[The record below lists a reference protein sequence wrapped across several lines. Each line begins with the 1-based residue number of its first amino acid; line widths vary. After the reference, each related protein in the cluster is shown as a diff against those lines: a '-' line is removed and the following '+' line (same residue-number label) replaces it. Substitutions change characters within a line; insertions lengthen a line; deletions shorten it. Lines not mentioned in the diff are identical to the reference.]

1 MSIIPH
7 SCELCCSEWL
17 LILQKASCRSHYWL
31 LAPSPCLPSFFHLLS
46 SLPTFL
52 KCRQW
57 VSRYA
62 VFYRGWPAMTPGCS
76 DCLSYYAGSWQSNSP
91 RRRTFTAQCAAEGSL
106 SHAQEPSVRNSGKV
120 WTHSL
125 RVNTGTPSIAI
136 NRRTAGDLH
145 RSNSG
150 IIEWYKVR
158 KN

>member
-1 MSIIPH
+1 MSVTPY

-17 LILQKASCRSHYWL
+17 LILHKASCWSHYWL

-46 SLPTFL
+46 PSPPSSSVDSGFPDTLFSTG
-52 KCRQW
+52 
-57 VSRYA
+57 
-62 VFYRGWPAMTPGCS
+62 GWPAMTPGCS
-76 DCLSYYAGSWQSNSP
+76 DCLSYYTGSWQSNIP
-91 RRRTFTAQCAAEGSL
+91 RRRTFTAQFAAEGSL